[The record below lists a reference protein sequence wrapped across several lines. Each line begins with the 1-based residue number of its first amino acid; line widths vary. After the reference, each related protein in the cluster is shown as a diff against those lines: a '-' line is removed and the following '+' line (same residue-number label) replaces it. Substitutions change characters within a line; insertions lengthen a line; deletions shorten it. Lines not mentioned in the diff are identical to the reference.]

1 MVSVRGATTGNEPD
15 GPLISVFRARRTLLL
30 AGALLPVVLAGG
42 GGVLV
47 AQSTTGSLTGLVIG
61 PDGQPAPGA
70 TVVAHSP
77 ETGAERG
84 TVSGRDGRYRFD
96 GLQPGAWMVSARL
109 ADGPPGPERRA
120 EVGLQD
126 TIALDLPLAATV
138 TENVTVSAAAPMIDR
153 ERTGGEL
160 SVGQDMIADLPINGR
175 QLTDLA
181 LLDSSVRPSA
191 PESFYG
197 ERGTVF
203 VLNGQSGRANS
214 FLVDGLDNNDLTSNT
229 TLNAPFSTQVIK
241 DFKVLTHQFAPEFGR
256 AAGGVLNIV
265 TRQGTND
272 RHLEFFAQGVGRN
285 LGHEGEFVS
294 GLPNTDDSQTTS
306 GRFQTGFTY
315 SGPFQRDR
323 SFYFLSYEHGRQDNV
338 VPFTGVGRDGVAG
351 GITNGADRDDNLFF
365 RTDVGVGDASTLMTR
380 LSADTRHA
388 EDLLVGGHITP
399 ESGFSANEHDVQLAS
414 SLTTVLSPTLLN
426 EARILVGTSQFDQAA
441 NSSRP
446 GVDRPSGEFGGNTLN
461 EQNRGEDRVQMVDD
475 VTWQKGNHA
484 LKFGVDVIRSRTDI
498 ATRFNPNG
506 SFSYQTDKPFE
517 PGDRGDL
524 NASDVNLDQPYAPIY
539 VGQGQPGGEPNGI
552 DDDGDGIVDEPG
564 IIGTYPEFYELV
576 EGAPA
581 ARINDTRLGAF
592 AQDSYRAG
600 ERWVLDY
607 GLRYD
612 LSTFHLPG
620 SLAIPSSI
628 PNGGAPID
636 KNNVAPRFGFTFSPD
651 GGGWLVR
658 GGAGMFYDKI
668 VFSFPAVAAIT
679 SGTQIGLLLPQGTA
693 LEITE
698 NVVEEVGIDTIKE
711 GLVFPPELTLRFSTG
726 TTLDTPYAMLYNLGV
741 EHRIGERAT
750 FSINATRS
758 LGYHQILS
766 RDLNPVV
773 DPNPGGVPIH
783 VDRTTGSIAAFVSDG
798 RSWYSG
804 LDLGWRW
811 RGRRNWL
818 SFSYTLS
825 KTLDM
830 GPDPLQGGF
839 YLPPDSTDLS
849 GEKARSDNDRRHRAV
864 LAGTTMLPW
873 GGLLTSWMVQAMSG
887 APFNVTSG
895 KDDNVDGFL
904 TDRPGGVGR
913 NAGAS
918 VDLAAVN
925 ALRADPFLGL
935 QPVTHVK
942 EPNFV
947 QVDLR
952 LAKPFPMGEDRH
964 GQAYLQV
971 FNLFDRFNGGP
982 VDGVATSR
990 TFGEPVGQI
999 GPPLTVEAGVALFF

>member
-1 MVSVRGATTGNEPD
+1 MIGA
-15 GPLISVFRARRTLLL
+15 
-30 AGALLPVVLAGG
+30 
-42 GGVLV
+42 
-47 AQSTTGSLTGLVIG
+47 
-61 PDGQPAPGA
+61 DGQPAPGA
-70 TVVAHSP
+70 TVVAHSK

-84 TVSGRDGRYRFD
+84 AVSGPDGRYRLD
-96 GLQPGAWMVSARL
+96 GLKPGGWTLTARL
-109 ADGPPGPERRA
+109 ADGPPGPERHA
-120 EVGLQD
+120 VVGLQD
-126 TIALDLPLAATV
+126 TVTLDLPLAAEV
-138 TENVTVSAAAPMIDR
+138 TETVTVSAAAPMVDR

-160 SVGQDMIADLPINGR
+160 SVGQDMIADLPLNGR

-191 PESFYG
+191 PADFYG

-203 VLNGQSGRANS
+203 LLNGQSGRANS

-229 TLNAPFSTQVIK
+229 TLNASFSTQVIQ

-256 AAGGVLNIV
+256 AAGGVMNIV

-272 RHLEFFAQGVGRN
+272 RHLEFFAQGVSRN
-285 LGHEGEFVS
+285 LGHEGDFVA
-294 GLPNTDDSQTTS
+294 GLPNPDDSDTTS
-306 GRFQTGFTY
+306 GRFQTGFTL
-315 SGPFQRDR
+315 SGPFERDR

-338 VPFTGVGRDGVAG
+338 VPFTGVDRNGIAG
-351 GITNGADRDDNLFF
+351 GLTNGADRDDNLFF
-365 RTDVGVGDASTLMTR
+365 RTDVAVGDSTTLMTR
-380 LSADTRHA
+380 VSADTRHA
-388 EDLLVGGHITP
+388 EDLLVGGRTTP
-399 ESGFSANEHDVQLAS
+399 ESGFAADEHDVQVATA
-414 SLTTVLSPTLLN
+414 LTTILSPTVLN
-426 EARILVGTSQFDQAA
+426 EARILVGTSQFDQSA

-461 EQNRGEDRVQMVDD
+461 QQNRGEDKVQVVDD

-484 LKFGVDVIRSRTDI
+484 LKVGVDVIRSRTDI

-506 SFSYQTDKPFE
+506 SFNYQTDKPFE

-524 NASDVNLDQPYAPIY
+524 NASDVNLDDPFAPIF
-539 VGQGQPGGEPNGI
+539 VPGEPNGI
-552 DDDGDGIVDEPG
+552 DDDGDGVVDEPG
-564 IIGTYPEFYELV
+564 IIGTYPTFFELV
-576 EGAPA
+576 EGSPDAK
-581 ARINDTRLGAF
+581 INDTRLGAF
-592 AQDSYRAG
+592 AQDSFRAG
-600 ERWVLDY
+600 DRWVLDY

-628 PNGGAPID
+628 PNGGAPVD
-636 KNNVAPRFGFTFSPD
+636 KNNIAPRFGFTWTPD
-651 GGGWLVR
+651 EGGWLVR

-679 SGTQIGLLLPQGTA
+679 SGTQIGLLFPQGMA
-693 LEITE
+693 LEINE
-698 NVVEEVGIDTIKE
+698 NVVEQVGIDAIKE
-711 GLVFPPELTLRFSTG
+711 GLVFPPQLILRFSTG
-726 TTLDTPYAMLYNLGV
+726 TTLDTPYAMLYNLGT
-741 EHRIGERAT
+741 EHRIGEHAAI
-750 FSINATRS
+750 SINATRS

-766 RDLNPVV
+766 RDLNPVTGKDAEGVPTHV
-773 DPNPGGVPIH
+773 DPS
-783 VDRTTGSIAAFVSDG
+783 TGSIAAFVSEG

-804 LDLGWRW
+804 VDLGWRW

-839 YLPPDSTDLS
+839 YLPPDSTNIP
-849 GEKARSDNDRRHRAV
+849 GEKARSGNDRRHCVV

-873 GGLLTSWMVQAMSG
+873 GGVLTSWVVHAMSG
-887 APFNVTSG
+887 APFNVTTG
-895 KDDNVDGFL
+895 KDDNLDGFL
-904 TDRPGGVGR
+904 TDRPAGVGR

-935 QPVTHVK
+935 QPVTHVN
-942 EPNFV
+942 EPDFV

-952 LAKPFPMGEDRH
+952 IAKPFPMGEDRH

-990 TFGEPVGQI
+990 TFGEPIGQI
-999 GPPLTVEAGVALFF
+999 GPPLTVEAGVSLFF